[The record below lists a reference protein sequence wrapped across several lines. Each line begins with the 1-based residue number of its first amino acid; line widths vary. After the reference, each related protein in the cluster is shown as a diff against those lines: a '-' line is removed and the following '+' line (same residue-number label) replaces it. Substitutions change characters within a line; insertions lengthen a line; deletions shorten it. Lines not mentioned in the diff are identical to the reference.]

1 MFLLHSYEI
10 NSSDMLFR
18 TKKLKQHL
26 FTDLALLSFN
36 SFYQLFIVY
45 VRFFMLTSYV
55 KGLKHGVLADT
66 NSPIHHK
73 KYIVFNTNSLCKRL
87 TKLSS

>member
-1 MFLLHSYEI
+1 MYDRI
-10 NSSDMLFR
+10 MLFR
-18 TKKLKQHL
+18 TKKFKQHP

-55 KGLKHGVLADT
+55 KGLKHGALADT
-66 NSPIHHK
+66 KQQAIKTPK
-73 KYIVFNTNSLCKRL
+73 Q
-87 TKLSS
+87 